1 MRKIGN
7 IADRVREPEV
17 MDRPD
22 LDATKHRR
30 ALAGLARLNRLSG
43 SVGIIW
49 PPIAKLS
56 AQLGRSISVLDLATG
71 GGDIPLGLWQRTR
84 RNGLKLEICGV
95 DVSPRAVEIAQTHAE
110 HAGATVRFAVLQ
122 TLTEELPSGF
132 DIVMCSLFLHHLNRE
147 EAVALLAKMA
157 AAARHMVLVND
168 LVRSRRGLILAHL
181 AARLLTMSSVVWVD
195 APRSVRAAFT
205 IDEVRELALAA
216 GLAGVTVSRRWPCRM
231 LLEWNRP

>member
-1 MRKIGN
+1 MPLYGGSCFHGRILMQQIGN

-49 PPIAKLS
+49 PSIAKLC
-56 AQLGRSISVLDLATG
+56 AQLGRPISVLDLATG

-84 RNGLKLEICGV
+84 RNGLQLEICGV
-95 DVSPRAVEIAQTHAE
+95 DLSPRAVEIAQSRAE
-110 HAGATVRFAVLQ
+110 KAGAAVRFAVLQ
-122 TLTEELPSGF
+122 ALTEELPSGF

-147 EAVALLAKMA
+147 EAVTLLAKMA
-157 AAARHMVLVND
+157 TTARHMVLVND

-181 AARLLTMSSVVWVD
+181 AARLLTMSSVV
-195 APRSVRAAFT
+195 
-205 IDEVRELALAA
+205 
-216 GLAGVTVSRRWPCRM
+216 
-231 LLEWNRP
+231 